1 MTNRASDKFLEV
13 FTKNLKSRSALPKKI
28 EISRLGNA
36 VLAGAFD
43 TEPEEVISDSVFSGM
58 DPDPAVAILKALVE
72 KCERAAFLAGFQ
84 NGNPACQTD
93 RSDGFAAFPIGVGQ
107 DPQAIAR
114 RHAFHEAVERYVWA
128 KWWDEPQFSHTLT
141 QYTDLSRLEPSLAL
155 LRDLN
160 QLVPLKEIYESRPKI
175 QGRSDLVVVILFAL
189 CENGGLVSGG
199 ACEHPRDLAR
209 ARFRAIAELSRHAL
223 AARKIITEGR
233 NPMTFYERRLMFF
246 AADLR
251 GAELALKRIAA
262 KGSQNIS
269 LPELDIDTAI
279 PHELDD
285 LVNVHRCLFK
295 DQPPFVGGSLE
306 RLCL

>member
-1 MTNRASDKFLEV
+1 MTNRASDKFLEA
-13 FTKNLKSRSALPKKI
+13 FTKELKSRGALPKKI

-36 VLAGAFD
+36 VLASAFD
-43 TEPEEVISDSVFSGM
+43 IESEEAISDSVFSGM

-72 KCERAAFLAGFQ
+72 KYERAAFLAGFQ

-93 RSDGFAAFPIGVGQ
+93 RSDGFAAFPVGVRQ
-107 DPQAIAR
+107 DSQAIAR
-114 RHAFHEAVERYVWA
+114 QHAFHEAVERYVWA

-141 QYTDLSRLEPSLAL
+141 QYTDLSRMEPSLAL

-160 QLVPLKEIYESRPKI
+160 QLVPLKELYEIRPEI
-175 QGRSDLVVVILFAL
+175 QGRPDLAVVILFAL

-209 ARFRAIAELSRHAL
+209 ARFRAMAELSRHAL
-223 AARKIITEGR
+223 AARKMIVEDRKPT
-233 NPMTFYERRLMFF
+233 TFYERRLMFF
-246 AADLR
+246 AADPR

-262 KGSQNIS
+262 KGSQKIS
-269 LPELDIDTAI
+269 LPELDVDTAI

-285 LVNVHRCLFK
+285 LVTVHRCLFE
-295 DQPPFVGGSLE
+295 DQPPFVGGPVE